1 MPGLGTRLGEPALPV
16 CADYPNPANSDQNRR
31 AEYLKGWTVV
41 NWDKALANFKKAI
54 ARDARGYSRIS
65 APPERSLRERSPDHR
80 RKIEINIAIRAKQ
93 RERLHFRL
101 GLRSAR

>member
-1 MPGLGTRLGEPALPV
+1 M
-16 CADYPNPANSDQNRR
+16 
-31 AEYLKGWTVV
+31 

-65 APPERSLRERSPDHR
+65 APPERSLRERSSDHR
-80 RKIEINIAIRAKQ
+80 GKIEINMAIRAKH

-101 GLRSAR
+101 DLRSARQRGG

>member
-1 MPGLGTRLGEPALPV
+1 MCRLPE
-16 CADYPNPANSDQNRR
+16 SRKRRQNRR

-65 APPERSLRERSPDHR
+65 APPERSLREPDHR
-80 RKIEINIAIRAKQ
+80 RKIEINMAIRAKH

-101 GLRSAR
+101 DLRSAR